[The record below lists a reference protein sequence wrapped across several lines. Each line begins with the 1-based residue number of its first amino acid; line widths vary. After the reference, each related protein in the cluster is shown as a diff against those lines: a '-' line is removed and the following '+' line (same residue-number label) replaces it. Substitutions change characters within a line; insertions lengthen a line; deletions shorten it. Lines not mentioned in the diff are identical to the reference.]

1 MNEELFYALMAF
13 LLIVG
18 FITYRIDERN
28 RKKFFR
34 EWQEELEEALRR
46 EEED

>member
-28 RKKFFR
+28 RRKFWKTF
-34 EWQEELEEALRR
+34 QEDLEEAIRG